1 MFLTDNLDPVCFFW
15 CSSTVNEHQLAS
27 KRSYIPKCR
36 LMKEGGRMTS
46 KMKKAKSAEAS
57 VFSEQD
63 FEDFSKEYF
72 GFSEPVSQKTIKA
85 KRKKQEEDEYH

>member
-1 MFLTDNLDPVCFFW
+1 
-15 CSSTVNEHQLAS
+15 
-27 KRSYIPKCR
+27 
-36 LMKEGGRMTS
+36 MKEGRMTS
-46 KMKKAKSAEAS
+46 KMKKAKSAEASAS